1 MDPFGSQLVSG
12 SGVLGTVAAVMAV
25 AAEVDDP
32 GGDASGRL
40 SMAILGLLVLAG
52 LILAATVVYWR
63 LTRPEQAAAEATGMK
78 WVAPVTAAADLDAA
92 AQNRPAT
99 SPTSP
104 APARPAA
111 PGTDA
116 VAG

>member
-12 SGVLGTVAAVMAV
+12 SGVLGTVTAVMAV

-63 LTRPEQAAAEATGMK
+63 LTRPEQATAEATGMK

-99 SPTSP
+99 SP